1 MSSRDQVYT
10 EDELATKISEEA
22 ARKATETTKELL
34 MRTGEYDEEDFEDYE
49 DEDEDDEPEYRLSK
63 AQKLERLKS
72 KIKDQDE
79 FDLFEDV
86 GEALAKEGIFVTY
99 KIHKGGK
106 YLTTEEHPYSWD
118 RLQQDRGEGHYKV
131 VAKENSTGN
140 YVRTQTRV
148 LASRP
153 ADKIGG
159 GDSAKGGSGRE
170 GLSAS
175 DILALMKQN
184 EKEAK
189 EEARREAKE
198 QKEQFLSLLNTLKPD
213 NSSTEL
219 LITMMQN
226 SSKENMTMLTT
237 MMQAMKPQDNTNQI
251 MTMMM
256 EMQKTNMTM
265 FQNMQTQTS
274 QLIDKMDDKME
285 RSLDRLASSLSQQ
298 PEPEFTAF
306 KVMELQEQAAA
317 KAEQRMQT
325 LYDMIEAK
333 SDEKAKFL
341 SNKEPESTT
350 DMLLKNFLP
359 MLGQVALNKTAVP
372 NVPKAPV
379 AQIEQKPSQAAQQT
393 ANAARNSSTKRREVA
408 ATSSSSSSV
417 LDQLERIEKT
427 GKPDKIDEK
436 NRDAIIKIILPLL
449 AQAIQQ
455 GKGLNDIPEV
465 VNYSIKTLHET
476 GIEIDSIERDV
487 TPETIDLMIEHYGL
501 PEDFVVLLREY
512 YAQLVRT
519 ARKIGENTRD

>member
-1 MSSRDQVYT
+1 MSNGEQVYT

-22 ARKATETTKELL
+22 ARKASETTKELL
-34 MRTGEYDEEDFEDYE
+34 MRTGDYDEEDFEEDY
-49 DEDEDDEPEYRLSK
+49 DEDEDDEPVSRLSK

-72 KIKDQDE
+72 KIRDQDE

-86 GEALAKEGIFVTY
+86 GEALAKDGIFVTY

-106 YLTTEEHPYSWD
+106 YLTTEDHPYSWD
-118 RLQQDRGEGHYKV
+118 QLQQDRGEGHYKV
-131 VAKENSTGN
+131 IAKENSTGN

-148 LASRP
+148 LAARP
-153 ADKIGG
+153 ADKTV
-159 GDSAKGGSGRE
+159 GSGGRKASGQE

-219 LITMMQN
+219 LVTMMQN

-237 MMQAMKPQDNTNQI
+237 MMQAMKPTDNTNQI

-256 EMQKTNMTM
+256 EMQKTNMQM

-285 RSLDRLASSLSQQ
+285 RSLDRLAQSLSQQ

-306 KVMELQEQAAA
+306 KVMELQESAAA
-317 KAEQRMQT
+317 KAEERMKA
-325 LYDMIEAK
+325 LYDMVEAK

-372 NVPKAPV
+372 NVQKAPV
-379 AQIEQKPSQAAQQT
+379 AQVEHRPSQAMVQST
-393 ANAARNSSTKRREVA
+393 NAARNSSVKRKD
-408 ATSSSSSSV
+408 TSAESASNSSV
-417 LDQLERIEKT
+417 LDQLERIEKN

-436 NRDAIIKIILPLL
+436 NRDAIIKIILPIL

-455 GKGLNDIPEV
+455 GKGLGDVPEV
-465 VNYSIKTLHET
+465 VNYSIKTLHES
-476 GIEIDSIERDV
+476 GIEISSIERDV
-487 TPETIDLMIEHYGL
+487 TPETIDLMVDHYGL
-501 PEDFVVLLREY
+501 PDDFVVLLREY
-512 YAQLVRT
+512 YAQLVKT
-519 ARKIGENTRD
+519 TRKIGEDS